1 MNKKLA
7 VLTALGNIFI
17 GLGISILNLSSFGVD
32 PFTSMTIGTSNLL
45 GIGLGVFQM
54 TFNILLYIPV
64 LYFNRKAVGIGALI
78 NLFLMGYIIEF
89 FMAAYAMFGITPATF
104 MASLPLR
111 LILVV
116 IGIPVICFGVALY
129 MDCNLGVSPYDG
141 VGPVV
146 EKLTNGK
153 VPFKYARI
161 IQDIMFATIGFVTG
175 ILGNI
180 ITVGFATII
189 VAFGTGPIVDWFQRN
204 ITHKMTGQSM

>member
-64 LYFNRKAVGIGALI
+64 LYFNRKALGIGALI

-89 FMAAYAMFGITPATF
+89 FII
-104 MASLPLR
+104 SL
-111 LILVV
+111 
-116 IGIPVICFGVALY
+116 
-129 MDCNLGVSPYDG
+129 
-141 VGPVV
+141 
-146 EKLTNGK
+146 T
-153 VPFKYARI
+153 
-161 IQDIMFATIGFVTG
+161 
-175 ILGNI
+175 
-180 ITVGFATII
+180 
-189 VAFGTGPIVDWFQRN
+189 
-204 ITHKMTGQSM
+204 